1 MDPVP
6 MQGDGDVALYV
17 ADCSPLAMQSDGAGD
32 EWVLGFPAHGQ
43 ALRSQLTET
52 KAQVCGPVFAIT
64 IPPRDHRET
73 QSNYVSH
80 QLSVYILQV
89 VRH

>member
-52 KAQVCGPVFAIT
+52 KARQTGRKECSGIGDFHVLQPVF
-64 IPPRDHRET
+64 
-73 QSNYVSH
+73 
-80 QLSVYILQV
+80 
-89 VRH
+89 